1 MIKVTIYK
9 KANSDTM
16 GFYVSGHAGY
26 ADSGS
31 DIVCSAVSALAI
43 TVVNSV
49 ERFCEEAFH
58 VDSDQKNGDMKFLFD
73 EQPGHDALLIMGL
86 FETGITDISESYSD
100 FVCITFKEV

>member
-16 GFYVSGHAGY
+16 GFYVSGHA
-26 ADSGS
+26 
-31 DIVCSAVSALAI
+31 
-43 TVVNSV
+43 VVNSV

-73 EQPGHDALLIMGL
+73 EQPGHDALLIMGV

>member
-1 MIKVTIYK
+1 MVSIRIQR
-9 KANSDTM
+9 NSD
-16 GFYVSGHAGY
+16 GQVIGCHLSGHAGY

-73 EQPGHDALLIMGL
+73 EQPGHDALLIMGV